1 MPTPILENI
10 TLPQTY
16 EEFQEF
22 FNTHFKLKQRI
33 ARAHYHSVVGM
44 KRQGRMHQ
52 DLAGKDW
59 DFNPVVLL
67 CPCTQE
73 FTDIIPIETWTKDST
88 VTCSA
93 CGKVYTEK
101 RLKLLDE
108 IKVFVDAKAKQI
120 ALEKRDPA
128 YAAENGIEFEGN
140 ILSNIDYSN
149 EYNKIAIPFHRPV
162 DPLVAP
168 AFAYKDLPWVN
179 YKNTVSAIADLKES
193 DTVISMTAMSLTLDL
208 MQTAKSKWIY
218 KLSVN
223 RETLAFNKND
233 HHFRSSY
240 YRSGRYVTDRGGFL
254 ARTGSYKPSA
264 IADAMPVIQ
273 GRPQSGVVGL
283 SMKDLISKIKTFS
296 TIFEQCGPLKY
307 GYVTSTSQ
315 LTKSGIVRLA
325 PGLRLMEAFMNR
337 VHAQFDS
344 LPDAHIDN
352 EPTVDTEDALTVD
365 ALLAAPRGYNVEAFY
380 SNMRKKLF
388 QVLYAGANQNITLFS
403 DAANLDFFRLCVYIH
418 EQYHF
423 EVNTRIH
430 ALLTGEQFTSI
441 RTLLKTRLGLS
452 KRGIKAYLALATR
465 TGERLRCDR
474 VPYSFFAFAFVDTI
488 KDSAL
493 SYTFLKDANA
503 SISYLEANPY
513 EYGEGF
519 SGDVFMTV
527 HNTMLTTPLGAK
539 YRKAASRFYH
549 KLVHRTLLSTM
560 SESYVTSDIIS
571 AASTLAERL
580 HKLPRAERQAS
591 LDALIAFYNS
601 QNVVSLRA
609 CEHAFIDLQELIID
623 SNPAYEALVKA
634 DFMELNQSEDDHK
647 TYERVEGNTR
657 FTIPNH
663 GLDMFRLGRELSICV
678 GGNYYQQ
685 SVAAN
690 RMQIV
695 IAKHADKKVV
705 FEIAKPAKDPLTK
718 APESGNGTVAQA
730 KSKFNRVYD
739 AYPEMLDDIKAYI
752 AHLKLSV
759 RTYDL
764 PEEFATIND

>member
-1 MPTPILENI
+1 MPKPILENI
-10 TLPQTY
+10 TLPRTY
-16 EEFQEF
+16 EEFQDF
-22 FNTHFKLKQRI
+22 FNTHFKLRQRI
-33 ARAHYHSVVGM
+33 ARAHYHSAVGM

-52 DLAGKDW
+52 DLPGRAW

-73 FTDIIPIETWTKDST
+73 FTDVIDIENWTADST

-108 IKVFVDAKAKQI
+108 IQVFVDAKAKQI
-120 ALEKRDPA
+120 ALEKRDVTHA
-128 YAAENGIEFEGN
+128 NEDGFEGE
-140 ILSNIDYSN
+140 ILSPIDYSN
-149 EYNKIAIPFHRPV
+149 EYNKIASVFHKEI
-162 DPLVAP
+162 DPLTHP
-168 AFAYKDLPWVN
+168 AFAYKDLAWVN
-179 YKNTVSAIADLKES
+179 YKNTVSAIADLKET

-208 MQTAKSKWIY
+208 IQTAKSKWIY

-233 HHFRSSY
+233 HRFRSSF

-254 ARTGSYKPSA
+254 ERTGKYKPAA

-283 SMKDLISKIKTFS
+283 SMKDLIYKIKTFS

-307 GYVTSTSQ
+307 GYVASTSQ
-315 LTKSGIVRLA
+315 LTKAGILRLT
-325 PGLRLMEAFMNR
+325 PGLRLMEDFMNR
-337 VHAQFDS
+337 VHAQIDL
-344 LPDAHIDN
+344 LPSAN
-352 EPTVDTEDALTVD
+352 PTPTVDTVD
-365 ALLAAPRGYNVEAFY
+365 GLLAVPRGYNLEAFY

-388 QVLYAGANQNITLFS
+388 QVLFAGANQNITLFS
-403 DAANLDFFRLCVYIH
+403 DAANLDFFDLVVYVH

-423 EVNTRIH
+423 EVNERLH
-430 ALLTGEQFTSI
+430 ALLTGEQFTSV
-441 RTLLKTRLGLS
+441 RKLLKTRLGLS
-452 KRGIKAYLALATR
+452 KRGIKVYLKLAR
-465 TGERLRCDR
+465 LTGERLRLR
-474 VPYSFFAFAFVDTI
+474 RIPYSFFAFAFVDAI
-488 KDSAL
+488 QDSAL
-493 SYTFLKDANA
+493 SYAFLKDAIA
-503 SISYLEANPY
+503 SIEFLEANPY

-527 HNTMLTTPLGAK
+527 KNTMLTTPLGAK
-539 YRKAASRFYH
+539 YKKAANTFFQ
-549 KLVHRTLLSTM
+549 KLVHRTLLSSM
-560 SESYVTSDIIS
+560 SESYTTSDIIS

-580 HKLPRAERQAS
+580 HQLSRTDRKAS

-601 QNVVSLRA
+601 QAVHSLKA
-609 CEHAFIDLQELIID
+609 CEYAFIDLQEVIMD

-634 DFMELNQSEDDHK
+634 DFMELNQSEADHK
-647 TYERVEGNTR
+647 TYERVEGNTT

-685 SVAAN
+685 SVANN

-718 APESGNGTVAQA
+718 APTAGNGTVAQA

-752 AHLKLSV
+752 AHLKLQV

-764 PEEFATIND
+764 PEEFAQINN

>member
-10 TLPQTY
+10 TLPKTY
-16 EEFQEF
+16 EEFQNF
-22 FNTHFKLKQRI
+22 FDTHFKLRQRL

-44 KRQGRMHQ
+44 KRHGRMHQ

-59 DFNPVVLL
+59 NFNPVVLL

-73 FTDIIPIETWTKDST
+73 FIDIIPIETWSADST

-108 IKVFVDAKAKQI
+108 INTFKEAKAKQI
-120 ALEKRDPA
+120 ALEKRDPG
-128 YAAENGIEFEGN
+128 YATEH
-140 ILSNIDYSN
+140 ILSPIDYSN
-149 EYNKIAIPFHRPV
+149 EYNKIAALFHKPV
-162 DPLVAP
+162 DPLIRP

-179 YKNTVSAIADLKES
+179 YKNTVSAISDLKET
-193 DTVISMTAMSLTLDL
+193 DTVISMTAMTLTLDL
-208 MQTAKSKWIY
+208 MQTSKTKWIY

-223 RETLAFNKND
+223 RETLAFNKVD
-233 HHFRSSY
+233 RHFRSSY
-240 YRSGRYVTDRGGFL
+240 YRSGRYITDRGGFL
-254 ARTGSYKPSA
+254 TRTGKYQPA
-264 IADAMPVIQ
+264 AVADAMPVIQ

-283 SMKDLISKIKTFS
+283 SMKDLIYKIKTFA
-296 TIFEQCGPLKY
+296 TIFEQCGPLKS
-307 GYVTSTSQ
+307 GQVASTSQ
-315 LTKSGIVRLA
+315 LTKSGIARLA
-325 PGLRLMEAFMNR
+325 PGLRLMETFMSR

-352 EPTVDTEDALTVD
+352 EPTMDTVD
-365 ALLAAPRGYNVEAFY
+365 ALLTAPRGYNVEAFY
-380 SNMRKKLF
+380 SAMRKKLF
-388 QVLYAGANQNITLFS
+388 QVLYVDASQNITLFS
-403 DAANLDFFRLCVYIH
+403 DAANIDFFSLCIYGH
-418 EQYHF
+418 EQYLF
-423 EVNTRIH
+423 DINERLH

-452 KRGIKAYLALATR
+452 KRGIKAYISLIRR
-465 TGERLRCDR
+465 TGERLRLGR
-474 VPYSFFAFAFVDTI
+474 IPYSFFAFAFVDDI

-493 SYTFLKDANA
+493 SYAFLKDANA
-503 SISYLEANPY
+503 FADDAEIYPRN
-513 EYGEGF
+513 YGEGF
-519 SGDVFMTV
+519 SGDIIMTV
-527 HNTMLTTPLGAK
+527 NKSMLTAPLGRK
-539 YRKAASRFYH
+539 YKIAASRFYH

-560 SESYVTSDIIS
+560 NESYQAFDIIS
-571 AASTLAERL
+571 AASTLSERL
-580 HKLPRAERQAS
+580 HQLPRDIRRPSVKALVDFFNTQA
-591 LDALIAFYNS
+591 
-601 QNVVSLRA
+601 VGSLRA
-609 CEHAFIDLQELIID
+609 CEKAFIDLQEVILN

-634 DFMELNQSEDDHK
+634 DFMELNQSEADHK

-718 APESGNGTVAQA
+718 SPESGNGTVAQA

-759 RTYDL
+759 QTSDL
-764 PEEFATIND
+764 PKEFLTLNK

>member
-1 MPTPILENI
+1 MPKPILENI
-10 TLPQTY
+10 TLPRTY

-22 FNTHFKLKQRI
+22 FDTHFKLRQRI
-33 ARAHYHSVVGM
+33 ARAHYHSAVGM

-52 DLAGKDW
+52 DLPGRAW

-73 FTDIIPIETWTKDST
+73 FTDVIDIENWTADST

-108 IKVFVDAKAKQI
+108 IQVFVDAKEKQI
-120 ALEKRDPA
+120 ALESRDPM
-128 YAAENGIEFEGN
+128 YANEDASEGV
-140 ILSNIDYSN
+140 ILSPIDYSN
-149 EYNKIAIPFHRPV
+149 EYNKIASVFHKEI
-162 DPLVAP
+162 DPLTHP
-168 AFAYKDLPWVN
+168 AFAYKDLAWVN
-179 YKNTVSAIADLKES
+179 YKNTVSAIADLKETDS
-193 DTVISMTAMSLTLDL
+193 VISMTAMSLTLDL
-208 MQTAKSKWIY
+208 MQTAKAKWIY
-218 KLSVN
+218 KMSVN

-233 HHFRSSY
+233 RHFRSSF

-254 ARTGSYKPSA
+254 EATGKYKPAA

-283 SMKDLISKIKTFS
+283 SMKDLINKIKIFAN
-296 TIFEQCGPLKY
+296 IFEQCGPLKH
-307 GYVTSTSQ
+307 GYVASTSQ
-315 LTKSGIVRLA
+315 LTKAGVLRLE
-325 PGLRLMEAFMNR
+325 PGLRLMEDFINS

-344 LPDAHIDN
+344 LPATN
-352 EPTVDTEDALTVD
+352 PTPTVSTVEV
-365 ALLAAPRGYNVEAFY
+365 LLAVPRGYNAEAFY
-380 SNMRKKLF
+380 SNMRKKFF
-388 QVLYAGANQNITLFS
+388 QVLYAGSDQNITLFA
-403 DAANLDFFRLCVYIH
+403 DAANLDFFDLVVYAH

-423 EVNTRIH
+423 EVNKRLH

-441 RTLLKTRLGLS
+441 RKLLKTRLGLS
-452 KRGIKAYLALATR
+452 KRGIKAYLKLAR
-465 TGERLRCDR
+465 RCGEQLRLKRI
-474 VPYSFFAFAFVDTI
+474 PYSFFAFAFVDSI
-488 KDSAL
+488 RDSAL
-493 SYTFLKDANA
+493 SYTFLRDAHTFA
-503 SISYLEANPY
+503 KYAQAHPRD
-513 EYGEGF
+513 YGAGF
-519 SGDVFMTV
+519 SGDVIMTV
-527 HNTMLTTPLGAK
+527 NKGMLKTPLGRK
-539 YRKAASRFYH
+539 YKDAANTFFQ
-549 KLVHRTLLSTM
+549 KLVHRTLMSTM
-560 SESYVTSDIIS
+560 SEAYTTFDIIS
-571 AASTLAERL
+571 AATTLAECL
-580 HKLPRAERQAS
+580 HKLPRDVRKPS
-591 LDALIAFYNS
+591 LDALISFFNS
-601 QNVVSLRA
+601 QAVHSLKA
-609 CEHAFIDLQELIID
+609 CEQAFIDLQEVIMD

-634 DFMELNQSEDDHK
+634 DFMELNQSQADHK
-647 TYERVEGNTR
+647 TYERVEGNTT

-685 SVAAN
+685 SVANN

-718 APESGNGTVAQA
+718 APTAGNGTVAQA

-752 AHLKLSV
+752 AHLKLQV

-764 PEEFATIND
+764 PEEFAKINN

>member
-1 MPTPILENI
+1 MPTPLLENI
-10 TLPQTY
+10 TLPKTY
-16 EEFQEF
+16 EEFQAF
-22 FNTHFKLKQRI
+22 FDTHFKLRQRL
-33 ARAHYHSVVGM
+33 ARAHYHSAVGM

-59 DFNPVVLL
+59 NFNPVVLL

-73 FTDIIPIETWTKDST
+73 FTDVIPIETWTADST

-120 ALEKRDPA
+120 ELEKRNPA
-128 YAAENGIEFEGN
+128 YATEH
-140 ILSNIDYSN
+140 ILSPIDYSN
-149 EYNKIAIPFHRPV
+149 EYNKIATLFHKPI
-162 DPLVAP
+162 DPLVVP
-168 AFAYKDLPWVN
+168 AFAYKDLSWVN
-179 YKNTVSAIADLKES
+179 YKNTVSTVDDLKES

-208 MQTAKSKWIY
+208 MQTAKAKWIY
-218 KLSVN
+218 KLSIN

-233 HHFRSSY
+233 RHFRSSY
-240 YRSGRYVTDRGGFL
+240 YRSGRYVTDRGGYL
-254 ARTGSYKPSA
+254 ARTGKYQPA
-264 IADAMPVIQ
+264 ALTDAMPVIQ

-283 SMKDLISKIKTFS
+283 SMKDLISKIKTFA
-296 TIFEQCGPLKY
+296 TIFEQCGPLKS
-307 GYVTSTSQ
+307 GYVASTSQ
-315 LTKSGIVRLA
+315 LTKSGIVRLT

-352 EPTVDTEDALTVD
+352 APTMDTVD
-365 ALLAAPRGYNVEAFY
+365 ALLADPRGYNVEAFY
-380 SNMRKKLF
+380 SAMRKKLF
-388 QVLYAGANQNITLFS
+388 QVLYAGAEQNITLFS
-403 DAANLDFFRLCVYIH
+403 DAANLDFFRLCVYLH

-423 EVNTRIH
+423 EVNKKLYELFI
-430 ALLTGEQFTSI
+430 GEQFTSI
-441 RTLLKTRLGLS
+441 RTFLKQRLNLS
-452 KRGIKAYLALATR
+452 KRGMKAYLALASL
-465 TGERLRCDR
+465 TGERLRLGR
-474 VPYSFFAFAFVDTI
+474 IPYSFFAFAFVDTI
-488 KDSAL
+488 KDPAL
-493 SYTFLKDANA
+493 SYTFLKDAMT
-503 SISYLEANPY
+503 SIDYLDANPF
-513 EYGEGF
+513 EYGAGF
-519 SGDVFMTV
+519 SGDVFMTIT
-527 HNTMLTTPLGAK
+527 NGMLVAPLGRK
-539 YRKAASRFYH
+539 YRLAASRFYH

-571 AASTLAERL
+571 AASTLAESL
-580 HKLPRAERQAS
+580 HQLPRAERQAS
-591 LDALIAFYNS
+591 LNALISFFNTQA
-601 QNVVSLRA
+601 VGSLHA
-609 CEHAFIDLQELIID
+609 CEQAFIALQDDLLD
-623 SNPAYEALVKA
+623 TNPAYEALVKA
-634 DFMELNQSEDDHK
+634 DFMELNQSEADRK
-647 TYERVEGNTR
+647 TYERVEGNTC

-718 APESGNGTVAQA
+718 APESGNGTIAQA
-730 KSKFNRVYD
+730 KSKFNRIYN

-764 PEEFATIND
+764 PEEFAHIND

>member
-1 MPTPILENI
+1 MATPILENI
-10 TLPQTY
+10 TLPKTY
-16 EEFQEF
+16 EEFQDF
-22 FNTHFKLKQRI
+22 FDTHFKLRQRL
-33 ARAHYHSVVGM
+33 AHAHYHSVVAM
-44 KRQGRMHQ
+44 NRQGSMHQ
-52 DLAGKDW
+52 DLSGKDW
-59 DFNPVVLL
+59 SFNPVILL

-73 FTDIIPIETWTKDST
+73 FTDVIPIETWTKDST

-93 CGKVYTEK
+93 CGKIYTEK

-120 ALEKRDPA
+120 ALEKHNPA
-128 YAAENGIEFEGN
+128 YAAENGIEFEGDV
-140 ILSNIDYSN
+140 LSMIDYSN
-149 EYNKIAIPFHRPV
+149 EYNKIAKPFHRPV

-179 YKNTVSAIADLKES
+179 YKNTVSAISDLKET
-193 DTVISMTAMSLTLDL
+193 DAVISMTAMTLTLDL

-254 ARTGSYKPSA
+254 DRTGSYKPSA
-264 IADAMPVIQ
+264 IAYAMPVIK

-283 SMKDLISKIKTFS
+283 SMKDLIFKIQTFS

-307 GYVTSTSQ
+307 RYVASTSQ
-315 LTKSGIVRLA
+315 LTESGILRLT

-337 VHAQFDS
+337 VHAQFDR
-344 LPDAHIDN
+344 LPDAPIDN
-352 EPTVDTEDALTVD
+352 LPTMDNVD
-365 ALLAAPRGYNVEAFY
+365 ALLADPRGHNVEAFY
-380 SNMRKKLF
+380 SAMRKKLF
-388 QVLYAGANQNITLFS
+388 QVLYAGAEQNITLFS
-403 DAANLDFFRLCVYIH
+403 DAANLDFFRLCVYLH
-418 EQYHF
+418 EKYHF
-423 EVNTRIH
+423 EVNAHIH

-452 KRGIKAYLALATR
+452 KRGIKAYLALATL
-465 TGERLRCDR
+465 TGECLRCDR
-474 VPYSFFAFAFVDTI
+474 IPFNVLAFAFVDNV
-488 KDSAL
+488 KNSAL
-493 SYTFLKDANA
+493 SYAFLKDADA
-503 SISYLEANPY
+503 SISYLEAHPY
-513 EYGEGF
+513 EYDKGFCGE
-519 SGDVFMTV
+519 VFMTD
-527 HNTMLTTPLGAK
+527 HNKMLTTPLGAK
-539 YRKAASRFYH
+539 YRLAASHFYH

-560 SESYVTSDIIS
+560 SESYITSDIIS
-571 AASTLAERL
+571 AASTLAGRL
-580 HKLPRAERQAS
+580 HQLPRAERQAS
-591 LDALIAFYNS
+591 LDALIAFFNS
-601 QNVVSLRA
+601 QNVGSLRA
-609 CEHAFIDLQELIID
+609 CEQAFIDLQESILD
-623 SNPAYEALVKA
+623 ANPAYEALVKA

-647 TYERVEGNTR
+647 TYERVEGATT
-657 FTIPNH
+657 FTIPSH

-678 GGNYYQQ
+678 GGNYYQHE
-685 SVAAN
+685 VANN
-690 RMQIV
+690 RIQIV

-705 FEIAKPAKDPLTK
+705 FEIAKPAKDSLTK

-730 KSKFNRVYD
+730 KSKFNRIYD

-752 AHLKLSV
+752 AHLKLQV

>member
-1 MPTPILENI
+1 MPTPLLENI
-10 TLPQTY
+10 TLPKTY
-16 EEFQEF
+16 EEFQDF
-22 FNTHFKLKQRI
+22 FDTHFKLRQRL

-59 DFNPVVLL
+59 KFNPVVLL

-73 FTDIIPIETWTKDST
+73 FIDIIPIETWSADST

-108 IKVFVDAKAKQI
+108 INAFKEAKANQI
-120 ALEKRDPA
+120 ELEKRDPA
-128 YAAENGIEFEGN
+128 HATEH
-140 ILSNIDYSN
+140 ILSPIDYSN
-149 EYNKIAIPFHRPV
+149 EYNKIAALFHKPI
-162 DPLVAP
+162 DPLIHP

-179 YKNTVSAIADLKES
+179 YKNTVSAISDLKET
-193 DTVISMTAMSLTLDL
+193 DTVISMTAMTLTLDL
-208 MQTAKSKWIY
+208 MQTSKAKWIY

-223 RETLAFNKND
+223 RETLAFNKVD
-233 HHFRSSY
+233 RQFRSSY
-240 YRSGRYVTDRGGFL
+240 YRSGRYITDRGGFL
-254 ARTGSYKPSA
+254 ARTGNYKPSA

-283 SMKDLISKIKTFS
+283 SMKDLISKIKTFA

-307 GYVTSTSQ
+307 GHVASTSQ

-325 PGLRLMEAFMNR
+325 PGLRLMEIFMNR

-344 LPDAHIDN
+344 IPNSVVDN
-352 EPTVDTEDALTVD
+352 APSNINDTNNSVDDLIAR
-365 ALLAAPRGYNVEAFY
+365 PKGYAVEAFY

-388 QVLYAGANQNITLFS
+388 QVLYADASQNITLFS
-403 DAANLDFFRLCVYIH
+403 DAANLDFFSLCVYLH

-423 EVNTRIH
+423 EVNTRLH

-441 RTLLKTRLGLS
+441 RALLKQRLNLS
-452 KRGIKAYLALATR
+452 KRGIKAYIALIRR
-465 TGERLRCDR
+465 TGERLRLNR
-474 VPYSFFAFAFVDTI
+474 IPYSFCAFAFVDTI
-488 KDSAL
+488 KDPAL
-493 SYTFLKDANA
+493 SYTFLKDAIT
-503 SISYLEANPY
+503 SIDYLDANPF
-513 EYGEGF
+513 EYGAGF
-519 SGDVFMTV
+519 SGDVFMTIT
-527 HNTMLTTPLGAK
+527 NGMLVAPLGRK
-539 YRKAASRFYH
+539 YRLAASRFYH

-580 HKLPRAERQAS
+580 HQLPRAKRQAS
-591 LDALIAFYNS
+591 LDALIAFFNS
-601 QNVVSLRA
+601 QNVGSLRA
-609 CEHAFIDLQELIID
+609 CEQAFIALQEDLLD

-634 DFMELNQSEDDHK
+634 DFIDLNQSEADRK

-718 APESGNGTVAQA
+718 APESGNGTIAQA

-764 PEEFATIND
+764 PKEFATIND

>member
-1 MPTPILENI
+1 MPKPILENI
-10 TLPQTY
+10 TLPKTY
-16 EEFQEF
+16 EEFQDF
-22 FNTHFKLKQRI
+22 FNTHFKLRQRI
-33 ARAHYHSVVGM
+33 ARAHYHSAVGM
-44 KRQGRMHQ
+44 KRQGRMYQ
-52 DLAGKDW
+52 DLRGRDW
-59 DFNPVVLL
+59 HLNPVVLL

-73 FTDIIPIETWTKDST
+73 FTDVIDVENWTADST

-108 IKVFVDAKAKQI
+108 IQVFVDAKAKQI
-120 ALEKRDPA
+120 ALEKRDVTHA
-128 YAAENGIEFEGN
+128 NEDGFEGE
-140 ILSNIDYSN
+140 ILSPIDYSN
-149 EYNKIAIPFHRPV
+149 EYNKIASVFHKEI
-162 DPLVAP
+162 DPLTHP
-168 AFAYKDLPWVN
+168 AFAYKDLAWVN
-179 YKNTVSAIADLKES
+179 YKNTVSAIADLKET

-208 MQTAKSKWIY
+208 IQTAKSKWIY

-233 HHFRSSY
+233 HRFRSSF

-254 ARTGSYKPSA
+254 ERTGKYKPAA

-283 SMKDLISKIKTFS
+283 SMKDLIYKIKTFS

-307 GYVTSTSQ
+307 GYVASTSQ
-315 LTKSGIVRLA
+315 LTKAGILRLT
-325 PGLRLMEAFMNR
+325 PGLRLMEYFMNR
-337 VHAQFDS
+337 VHAQIDL
-344 LPDAHIDN
+344 LPSAN
-352 EPTVDTEDALTVD
+352 PTPTVDTVEG
-365 ALLAAPRGYNVEAFY
+365 LLAVPRGYNLEAFY
-380 SNMRKKLF
+380 SNIRKKLF
-388 QVLYAGANQNITLFS
+388 QVLFAGANQNITLFS
-403 DAANLDFFRLCVYIH
+403 DAANLDFFDLVVYVH

-423 EVNTRIH
+423 EVNERLH

-441 RTLLKTRLGLS
+441 RKLLKTRLGLS
-452 KRGIKAYLALATR
+452 KRGIKAYFALAR
-465 TGERLRCDR
+465 RAGERLRLRR
-474 VPYSFFAFAFVDTI
+474 VPFSFFAFAFVGNI

-493 SYTFLKDANA
+493 SYMFLKHAIEFTYNVNN
-503 SISYLEANPY
+503 I
-513 EYGEGF
+513 EYGAGF
-519 SGDVFMTV
+519 SGDVLMTV
-527 HNTMLTTPLGAK
+527 NKSMLSIPLGRK
-539 YRKAASRFYH
+539 YKEAAHTFFQ
-549 KLVHRTLLSTM
+549 KVAHRTLLSDAT
-560 SESYVTSDIIS
+560 TSFTAFDIIS

-580 HKLPRAERQAS
+580 HQLPRDARKPS

-601 QNVVSLRA
+601 QAVHSLKA
-609 CEHAFIDLQELIID
+609 CEQAFIDLQESILD
-623 SNPAYEALVKA
+623 ANPAYEALVKA

-647 TYERVEGNTR
+647 TYERVEGATT
-657 FTIPNH
+657 FTIPSH

-718 APESGNGTVAQA
+718 APESGNGTIAQA
-730 KSKFNRVYD
+730 KSKFNRVYN

-764 PEEFATIND
+764 PEEFAHIND